1 MTEDQIQY
9 STQEMNQNPLPT
21 LTPVPTLDAMIQK
34 QIENT
39 ILPFD
44 RISDPEKM
52 NSAIRMMKEQLLE
65 TLFAGVSTYTFRNHI
80 DKDEV

>member
-9 STQEMNQNPLPT
+9 STPEMDQTPLPT
-21 LTPVPTLDAMIQK
+21 LTPIPTLDAMIQK

-52 NSAIRMMKEQLLE
+52 NSAIRMMKEQLVE

-80 DKDEV
+80 DKEED